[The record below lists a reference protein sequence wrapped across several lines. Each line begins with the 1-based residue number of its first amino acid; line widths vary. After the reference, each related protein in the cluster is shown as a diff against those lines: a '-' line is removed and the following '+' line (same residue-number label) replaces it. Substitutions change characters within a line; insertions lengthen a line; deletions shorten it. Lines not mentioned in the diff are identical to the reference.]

1 MLDLF
6 FIFSLPV
13 ERRRRFNIND
23 RIKELGTL
31 LPTQNEPYYELVRG
45 GDGWWWLKSSGAY
58 NLDWFSAWQGARRE
72 AEQGEHPEGVG
83 GLHQAAEEG
92 SGEEER
98 GGGEVQ
104 EAGAEPQEGASQD
117 TGESSRC
124 FQPHQ
129 VIFFVS
135 LCFSTAFTC
144 ANTHKTLKRTI
155 CMANMKDIPS
165 CLQNSNCSL
174 SLLLLS
180 IFKNYL
186 DFFSN

>member
-1 MLDLF
+1 MLDLL

-98 GGGEVQ
+98 GGGEV
-104 EAGAEPQEGASQD
+104 
-117 TGESSRC
+117 
-124 FQPHQ
+124 
-129 VIFFVS
+129 
-135 LCFSTAFTC
+135 
-144 ANTHKTLKRTI
+144 
-155 CMANMKDIPS
+155 
-165 CLQNSNCSL
+165 
-174 SLLLLS
+174 
-180 IFKNYL
+180 
-186 DFFSN
+186 